1 MRRSFCA
8 SWGDRPLK
16 MSKEKT
22 TMSSIGRIHPEL
34 LPKDVSGD
42 SVSREKLEEIMQ
54 QDDMV
59 VPIDKKE
66 RDARKKREFW
76 EQDRWKQEHKSQLDE
91 YGKMIEKYY
100 CGLDI
105 EPRWCVWGSHWNG
118 NVGVL
123 GWIRPGEEDEFA
135 ARKLAKIISE
145 LGGDARAEKTE
156 WNESLKGGPVYKD
169 SAALNL

>member
-16 MSKEKT
+16 MSREKT

-76 EQDRWKQEHKSQLDE
+76 
-91 YGKMIEKYY
+91 
-100 CGLDI
+100 GLDI

-145 LGGDARAEKTE
+145 LGGDARAEKNE
-156 WNESLKGGPVYKD
+156 WNESLKGGTVYKD